1 MKKHLIVITAFLLL
15 TALLFSGCT
24 EEKSGFSYDKLLEM
38 KKDYVAEVD
47 KVYLGSYQDYKTLI
61 ENVHSKDVTACFE
74 CLETTFYIT
83 TRDAEDGLIYIE
95 GKTVNKCKVTAIY
108 ESFNGC
114 PVTVGTVVD
123 VVQSYYIDPID
134 DDDMNECLER
144 YGAVHTRDSS
154 GKVIKTEIADGDY
167 VLEYRD
173 DVEYRMVFVERELPM
188 EVGVSYTGV
197 LSERGFDTC
206 FWVNFLSPQENT
218 QRYDVFTIDEDD
230 AVIAAEIKA
239 LFTN

>member
-15 TALLFSGCT
+15 TALLFSGCA
-24 EEKSGFSYDKLLEM
+24 EEKSDFSYDKLLEM
-38 KKDYVAEVD
+38 KKDYVAEVCN
-47 KVYLGSYQDYKTLI
+47 VYLGSYQDYKTLI

-74 CLETTFYIT
+74 CLETTFYT
-83 TRDAEDGLIYIE
+83 TIRNADDGFYMT
-95 GKTVNKCKVTAIY
+95 GKTVNKCKITAIY

-114 PVTVGTVVD
+114 SVTVGTVVD

-134 DDDMNECLER
+134 DDDTNECLER

-173 DVEYRMVFVERELPM
+173 DVEYRVVFREYELPM
-188 EVGVSYTGV
+188 EVGKSYTGV
-197 LSERGFDTC
+197 LRQEEDA
-206 FWVNFLSPQENT
+206 VYVDFLAVQDNT
-218 QRYDVFTIDEDD
+218 QRYDEFRGYED
-230 AVIAAEIKA
+230 VEEIAAEIKA
-239 LFTN
+239 LFTD